1 MQQQLFTSKKLE
13 IMKAIKEA
21 IENMT
26 EGQLIELNNRYCQEF
41 GYQDN
46 EIYENDEE
54 FFNMFFE
61 GKPMEVARATFYGDY
76 NFGHD
81 YVIFNGYG
89 NLETFNTMTV
99 DRLVDSME
107 TMAEQIDER
116 FEEFSDLFNID

>member
-1 MQQQLFTSKKLE
+1 
-13 IMKAIKEA
+13 MKAIKEQ

-26 EGQLIELNNRYCQEF
+26 ELQLVELNNRYCDESGYGF
-41 GYQDN
+41 GYGDN
-46 EIYENDEE
+46 MIYINDEE
-54 FFNMFFE
+54 FFNTYFE

-76 NFGHD
+76 NFSHD

-99 DRLVDSME
+99 DRLVDSLD

-116 FEEFSDLFNID
+116 FEEFSDLFNFD